1 MARRPVARYRFKG
14 QADGSRQF
22 GLVAEE
28 VEDVLPDLVVR
39 NATGEVEAVS
49 YHEMPAML
57 LNELQKQQK
66 TIEQQAK
73 ENECQDALITELL
86 ARLAAI
92 EESRAANGGRQEAC
106 EARSLAC

>member
-1 MARRPVARYRFKG
+1 M
-14 QADGSRQF
+14 
-22 GLVAEE
+22 AEE
-28 VEDVLPDLVVR
+28 VEDVLPELVMR
-39 NATGEVEAVS
+39 NAVGEVEAVS

-73 ENECQDALITELL
+73 ENERQDALITELL

-92 EESRAANGGRQEAC
+92 EEGRAANGGR
-106 EARSLAC
+106 